1 VLEYAILIEVM
12 GRYIHENCTYT
23 ENHAEGTY
31 TFTGPCVKT
40 GKPYSV
46 TIPGHELWDLNQ
58 GEPIMCLKS
67 LDAGDREFAMTGIS
81 PEGWDKVFA

>member
-1 VLEYAILIEVM
+1 M
-12 GRYIHENCTYT
+12 
-23 ENHAEGTY
+23 
-31 TFTGPCVKT
+31 KT
-40 GKPYSV
+40 QKPYSV

-81 PEGWDKVFA
+81 PEGWKQLFSA

>member
-1 VLEYAILIEVM
+1 M
-12 GRYIHENCTYT
+12 GRYIHTNCTYI

-40 GKPYSV
+40 QKPYSV

-81 PEGWDKVFA
+81 PEGWKQLFSA